1 MSQPMAIQATFSDF
15 KLIRGRKCCQLV
27 FEIPLEGADAALVS
41 LGGLPQP
48 SQEAWFG
55 IARLDTTQPKPKAL
69 SAPAQRDSDA
79 RERRAF
85 PDLPI
90 PAQAGIVCNEPAFWK
105 YVHETTGERLADKTE
120 AAVYVRKFCEVGS
133 RTEIADNP
141 RAKLRWELLLSD
153 YWGWRGFAA

>member
-69 SAPAQRDSDA
+69 GAPAQRDSDPSK
-79 RERRAF
+79 ERRPF
-85 PDLPI
+85 DSLRYST
-90 PAQAGIVCNEPAFWK
+90 QAGIRCEDPVFKKFIE
-105 YVHETTGERLADKTE
+105 ERYHTLDI
-120 AAVYVRKFCEVGS
+120 VGQVRNICDVQS
-133 RTEIADNP
+133 RSTIAKGTP
-141 RAKLRWELLLSD
+141 SGTRWELLESSFRAWKD
-153 YWGWRGFAA
+153 AG